1 MKNKK
6 LWVSLLAG
14 FMALVMLLSLVVSL
28 IPTRARAASSNEIQS
43 QIDALQEEKEGIRAQ
58 MEALQEQ
65 QAANLTEIQGMID
78 QKNNIDQQIGLLHA
92 EIDNINQQISAY
104 SVLIADKQ
112 DELDVAEARLEELN
126 EKYKERI
133 RAMEEDGELS
143 YWSVL
148 FKANSFADLLD
159 RLNMIEEIAA
169 ADQRRLNELQKAAET
184 VAAAREELASEKDAL
199 ELTKAELDAAEA
211 ELDVKRGEADELIT
225 QLLAKGEELDAMM
238 DEYEAQEESL
248 LQDIAAKEK
257 EYNEAKQREY
267 EAWLATSKAATTSPS
282 NSGNSNNNSNSG
294 NSGGG
299 DYFVGG
305 DWIVPCSYVYVSS
318 PYGYRIHPVYGY
330 ELFHS
335 GIDLAAYQGTPI
347 CASRGGTV
355 STATY
360 NNSGGYYVTINHG
373 DGYSSSYLH
382 MTNYVVSA
390 GQTVSQGQLIGYVGS
405 TGTSTGPHLHFS
417 IYYNGS
423 TVNPANYIAF

>member
-1 MKNKK
+1 MKNRK

-28 IPTRARAASSNEIQS
+28 IPTRARAVSSNEIQS

-199 ELTKAELDAAEA
+199 ELTRAELDAAEA

-225 QLLAKGEELDAMM
+225 QLLAKGEELYAMM

-267 EAWLATSKAATTSPS
+267 EAWPATSKAATTSPT
-282 NSGNSNNNSNSG
+282 NSNNSSNSG

-347 CASRGGTV
+347 YASRGGTV

-373 DGYSSSYLH
+373 E
-382 MTNYVVSA
+382 
-390 GQTVSQGQLIGYVGS
+390 TVSQGQLIGYVGS